1 MLSFSEG
8 LTAGLPLIATPT
20 VIALVFLGSLIGL
33 VVGAL
38 PGLTSAM
45 AVAIMIPLTYTLSP
59 EEAFAL
65 LLPAYAAGTFG
76 GSIGAI
82 LLNIPGTGA
91 AIMTSLDGYPMRMR
105 GEAGR
110 AIGIA
115 ATSSVFGGLV
125 SALFLVFAAPIA
137 ARWAI
142 RLGAHEYFAVALFG
156 LAVIAY
162 ISPSIVKGLL
172 AGAMGLLVACVG
184 NDPAGAYPRFTL
196 DHPALIGGLTFV
208 PVMIGL
214 FGLAEV
220 FWAIENKIAAREP
233 VRQRIS
239 GVLKSAL
246 ETVRMFPVLV
256 RSTILGLFIGVMPA
270 SGPTIGSV
278 VAYGTEKRIGKNRDA
293 LGSGAPEGIVA
304 AESANNGGTGGAL
317 VPMMALGIPGDA
329 VTAIL
334 IGALLIHGL
343 KPGPALFIERPD
355 LVSSLFLLFI
365 LGNILFLVMGLAGLR
380 FILKLLE
387 TPPRYLMPIVLAFC
401 IVGAYAAQNSVF
413 DIGVLI
419 VFGMIGYTMR
429 KIGLPVAPMVLGF
442 ILGPLI
448 EDNLRRALILDDGNP
463 LGLLTR
469 PFSSS
474 LLILTLL
481 LLISPLLTR
490 VLLGRTM
497 KLEE

>member
-1 MLSFSEG
+1 MLDFTEA
-8 LTAGLPLIATPT
+8 LTIGLPLVLTPS
-20 VIALVFLGSLIGL
+20 VLALVFLGSLIGL

-45 AVAIMIPLTYTLSP
+45 AVAIMIPLTYTLTP
-59 EEAFAL
+59 QEAFAI

-91 AIMTSLDGYPMRMR
+91 AIMTTLDGYPMRLR

-110 AIGIA
+110 AIGLA
-115 ATSSVFGGLV
+115 AMSSLFGGLV
-125 SALFLVFAAPIA
+125 SALFLVAAAPIA

-162 ISPSIVKGLL
+162 ISPSILKGLL
-172 AGAMGLLVACVG
+172 AGALGLLIACVG
-184 NDPAGAYPRFTL
+184 NDPAGAYPRFTF
-196 DHPALIGGLTFV
+196 DQPAMIGGLSFV

-220 FWAIENKIAAREP
+220 FSAVERRMTTQEP
-233 VRQRIS
+233 VRQEIT
-239 GVLKSAL
+239 GVIKSFREAATKL
-246 ETVRMFPVLV
+246 TVLI
-256 RSTILGLFIGVMPA
+256 RSTFLGLLIGVMPA

-278 VAYGTEKRIGKNRDA
+278 VSYGMEKRVGRNREA
-293 LGSGAPEGIVA
+293 LGTGAPEGIVA
-304 AESANNGGTGGAL
+304 SEAANNSGTGGAL
-317 VPMMALGIPGDA
+317 VPMIALGIPGDA
-329 VTAIL
+329 VTAVL

-343 KPGPALFIERPD
+343 QPGPALFIERPD
-355 LVSSLFLLFI
+355 LVSSLFIMFI
-365 LGNILFLVMGLAGLR
+365 LGNILFVIIGLTGLR
-380 FILKLLE
+380 FILRLLE
-387 TPPRYLMPIVLAFC
+387 TPQRYLMPVVLAFC
-401 IVGAYAAQNSVF
+401 IIGAYAAQNSVF

-419 VFGMIGYTMR
+419 VFGVVGYVMR
-429 KIGLPVAPMVLGF
+429 KIALPVAPMVLGF
-442 ILGPLI
+442 ILGPLV

-463 LGLLTR
+463 LGFLTR
-469 PFSSS
+469 PLSAS
-474 LLILTLL
+474 LLVAIVVLL
-481 LLISPLLTR
+481 LSPLLTR
-490 VLLGRTM
+490 WFLGRKM

>member
-1 MLSFSEG
+1 MLGFVDA
-8 LTAGLPLIATPT
+8 LTIGIP
-20 VIALVFLGSLIGL
+20 LVFKPGILLLAFLGTLIGL

-45 AVAIMIPLTYTLSP
+45 AVAIMIPLTYGLAP
-59 EEAFAL
+59 QEAFAL

-91 AIMTSLDGYPMRMR
+91 AIMTTFDGYPMRLR

-115 ATSSVFGGLV
+115 ATSSLFGGLA
-125 SALFLVFAAPIA
+125 SALFLVAAAPVA
-137 ARWAI
+137 ARWALQ
-142 RLGAHEYFAVALFG
+142 LGAHEYFAVAVFG

-162 ISPSIVKGLL
+162 ISPSILRGLL
-172 AGAMGLLVACVG
+172 SGAFGLLLASVG
-184 NDPAGAYPRFTL
+184 NDPAGAYPRFTF
-196 DHPALIGGLTFV
+196 DQPALIGGLTFV

-220 FWAIENKIAAREP
+220 FCAVERQGAVSDT
-233 VRQRIS
+233 VRQKIT
-239 GVLKSAL
+239 G
-246 ETVRMFPVLV
+246 TVRSAWEVVRLYPVLL
-256 RSTILGLFIGVMPA
+256 RSTVLGLFVGIMPA

-278 VAYGTEKRIGKNRDA
+278 VSYGAEKRFGRRREA
-293 LGSGAPEGIVA
+293 LGKGAPEGIIA
-304 AESANNGGTGGAL
+304 AEAANNAGTGGAL
-317 VPMMALGIPGDA
+317 VPMIALGIPGDA

-343 KPGPALFIERPD
+343 QPGPALFIERPE

-365 LGNILFLVMGLAGLR
+365 IGNVMFVVIGLVGLR
-380 FILKLLE
+380 LLLRVLE
-387 TPPRYLMPIVLAFC
+387 TPPHYLLPIVLAFC
-401 IVGAYAAQNSVF
+401 VVGAYAASNSLF
-413 DIGVLI
+413 DVGVL
-419 VFGMIGYTMR
+419 VLFGVIGYGMR
-429 KIGLPVAPMVLGF
+429 KTGIPVAPLVLGF

-448 EDNLRRALILDDGNP
+448 EDNLRRALILDDGVP
-463 LGLLTR
+463 LGFLTHPLSAFLLALTVLMLSSPILTR
-469 PFSSS
+469 LF
-474 LLILTLL
+474 
-481 LLISPLLTR
+481 
-490 VLLGRTM
+490 LGRTV

>member
-1 MLSFSEG
+1 MLDFVDA
-8 LTAGLPLIATPT
+8 LTIGIPLITSPS

-59 EEAFAL
+59 QEAFAL

-76 GSIGAI
+76 GSLGAI

-91 AIMTSLDGYPMRMR
+91 AIMTSLDGHPMCLR

-115 ATSSVFGGLV
+115 ATSSLFGGLV
-125 SALFLVFAAPIA
+125 SALFLAVAAPIA

-162 ISPSIVKGLL
+162 IKPVLSSRDCWSGRSVYSSHVSATIPPGPIRASPSIN
-172 AGAMGLLVACVG
+172 A
-184 NDPAGAYPRFTL
+184 
-196 DHPALIGGLTFV
+196 ALIGGLTFV

-220 FWAIENKIAAREP
+220 FRAIEQKVAARDP
-233 VRQRIS
+233 VRQQIS
-239 GVLKSAL
+239 GVAKSVL
-246 ETVRMFPVLV
+246 ETIRMFPVLI
-256 RSTILGLFIGVMPA
+256 RSILLGLFIG
-270 SGPTIGSV
+270 
-278 VAYGTEKRIGKNRDA
+278 RDA
-293 LGSGAPEGIVA
+293 GIRPNHRFRGWPMARKSVWVKTVTRWVPVPLKV
-304 AESANNGGTGGAL
+304 SLRPRRPTTGGTGGAL
-317 VPMMALGIPGDA
+317 VPMIALGIPGDA

-365 LGNILFLVMGLAGLR
+365 MGNIPFRGHRTRGTAVHPETSGNAAPLPDAYRSNVLCHRCLCRAEQRLR
-380 FILKLLE
+380 H
-387 TPPRYLMPIVLAFC
+387 
-401 IVGAYAAQNSVF
+401 
-413 DIGVLI
+413 
-419 VFGMIGYTMR
+419 
-429 KIGLPVAPMVLGF
+429 
-442 ILGPLI
+442 
-448 EDNLRRALILDDGNP
+448 RRP
-463 LGLLTR
+463 
-469 PFSSS
+469 
-474 LLILTLL
+474 
-481 LLISPLLTR
+481 
-490 VLLGRTM
+490 
-497 KLEE
+497 

>member
-196 DHPALIGGLTFV
+196 DQPALIGGLTFV

-246 ETVRMFPVLV
+246 ETVRMFPVLL

-329 VTAIL
+329 GNGDPDRCVAYSRAETWACFVHRTTRL
-334 IGALLIHGL
+334 GFQSVFTIHSG
-343 KPGPALFIERPD
+343 KHS
-355 LVSSLFLLFI
+355 V
-365 LGNILFLVMGLAGLR
+365 LGNGSRRVAVHP
-380 FILKLLE
+380 E
-387 TPPRYLMPIVLAFC
+387 TSRNT
-401 IVGAYAAQNSVF
+401 AALPHAHRP
-413 DIGVLI
+413 GVLHH
-419 VFGMIGYTMR
+419 R
-429 KIGLPVAPMVLGF
+429 R
-442 ILGPLI
+442 
-448 EDNLRRALILDDGNP
+448 LRRAEQRL
-463 LGLLTR
+463 
-469 PFSSS
+469 
-474 LLILTLL
+474 
-481 LLISPLLTR
+481 
-490 VLLGRTM
+490 
-497 KLEE
+497 

>member
-1 MLSFSEG
+1 MLDFASS
-8 LTAGLPLIATPT
+8 LTIGLPLIMNPGILLLA
-20 VIALVFLGSLIGL
+20 FMGSLIGL

-45 AVAIMIPLTYTLSP
+45 AISVMIPLTYTLSP
-59 EEAFAL
+59 EQAFAL

-91 AIMTSLDGYPMRMR
+91 AIMTAFDGHPMRLR

-110 AIGIA
+110 AIGLA
-115 ATSSVFGGLV
+115 ATSSLLGGLF
-125 SALFLVFAAPIA
+125 SAFVLVAAAPLA

-142 RLGAHEYFAVALFG
+142 QLGSHEYFAIAIFG
-156 LAVIAY
+156 LAIIAY
-162 ISPSIVKGLL
+162 ISPSIIKGLT
-172 AGAMGLLVACVG
+172 AGAFGLLLATVG
-184 NDPAGAYPRFTL
+184 NDPAGAFPRYTF
-196 DHPALIGGLTFV
+196 DQPALVGGLTFV

-220 FWAIENKIAAREP
+220 FWALENQIAARKP
-233 VRQRIS
+233 VRQKITGTVS
-239 GVLKSAL
+239 SAWEVL
-246 ETVRMFPVLV
+246 RNYPVLI
-256 RSTILGLFIGVMPA
+256 RSSILGLIIGIMPA

-278 VAYGTEKRIGKNRDA
+278 VSYGAEKRIGRNRDQM
-293 LGSGAPEGIVA
+293 GNGAPEGIIA
-304 AESANNGGTGGAL
+304 AEAANNSGTGGAL

-343 KPGPALFIERPD
+343 QPGPALFIQQPE

-365 LGNILFLVMGLAGLR
+365 LGNILFVAIGLGGLKFLLR
-380 FILKLLE
+380 VLE
-387 TPPRYLMPIVLAFC
+387 TPPRYLIPIILAFC
-401 IVGAYAAQNSVF
+401 VVGAYASSNSVF
-413 DIGVLI
+413 DVAILI
-419 VFGMIGYTMR
+419 IFGIIGYIMR
-429 KIGLPVAPMVLGF
+429 KASIPVAPLVLGF

-463 LGLLTR
+463 LGFLTR
-469 PFSSS
+469 PLSATIIAIIVIM
-474 LLILTLL
+474 LLSPALSK
-481 LLISPLLTR
+481 LI
-490 VLLGRTM
+490 LGRTM